1 MSRKENKISRKREE
15 KNGEGYATR
24 ERSVRKEK
32 RKRKQKVLTS
42 IIGLLTGAGNTASL
56 HGQQPPSP
64 NNSPN

>member
-1 MSRKENKISRKREE
+1 MEKGMQREKGALE
-15 KNGEGYATR
+15 KKNE
-24 ERSVRKEK
+24 
-32 RKRKQKVLTS
+32 KRKQKVLTS